1 MFDTL
6 SPNMKAAI
14 FTVAATIVVSG
25 VTWAYNIGYNNGA
38 RDIVDVKTFK
48 DKLPQMIEDLNKV
61 SNALAPTR
69 KMIDDNERLSAQA
82 ATDAAQMK
90 ELEQKVKDQTAQLSA
105 QTDKLSTYEAQI
117 AKLFPVEQ
125 INVTIQQSSARQL
138 IPNALTIGVE
148 DIDIYN
154 KTVDAR
160 INGGRQYMYV
170 NDPKEV
176 RVADR
181 TCTVDILRIDKP
193 NVEFLVA
200 CSKN

>member
-1 MFDTL
+1 
-6 SPNMKAAI
+6 
-14 FTVAATIVVSG
+14 
-25 VTWAYNIGYNNGA
+25 
-38 RDIVDVKTFK
+38 IVDVKTFK

-148 DIDIYN
+148 DIEIYN